1 MALESRGPIA
11 IDPGATLK
19 KKKKIFMNKG
29 PIAKCQNLWSKMKM
43 PISAEE
49 TTSFQGGLFI
59 LFLLGI
65 EELTCKREKRNE
77 K

>member
-1 MALESRGPIA
+1 
-11 IDPGATLK
+11 
-19 KKKKIFMNKG
+19 
-29 PIAKCQNLWSKMKM
+29 MKM
-43 PISAEE
+43 PISSEE
-49 TTSFQGGLFI
+49 TTSFQGRLFI

>member
-1 MALESRGPIA
+1 
-11 IDPGATLK
+11 
-19 KKKKIFMNKG
+19 MNKG